1 MDNSRLLNDLLDR
14 IGQTRDAVG
23 DAWPYQA
30 DPVTG
35 VWETVD
41 DGDWCGGH
49 YVECLRIKGVLEG
62 RPELIEEA
70 RERTEWLRP
79 KLEKDDQFRGH
90 RFYYSAAR
98 LYAETGDPALRTLAL
113 AAAYAV
119 RSMAIP
125 QNGAMPIGHEVQVRS
140 TTLASRRI
148 VAVDNVHPNLRL
160 DFWAWPET
168 GDTTFK
174 DGAMAM
180 LDVTIRDFVR
190 DDGST
195 VEFIEYHETG
205 DRVLREF
212 TLLGV
217 NDNSCWS
224 RGQAW
229 AVAGFM
235 RGWSDFGETRYL
247 DAARKTFGYWRSISG
262 HDAPPWDFH
271 DPDGPADTSAS
282 AIVIEQL
289 ARMAVSDKA
298 DAFAEFT
305 GHLQPMIDGLHP
317 HVRQTGRL
325 VDGCFNKPREYAVR
339 SELIWGTAYLLMALS
354 YLEEG
359 KVTC

>member
-1 MDNSRLLNDLLDR
+1 MDRHAMLSSLLAR
-14 IGQTRDAVG
+14 VEETRGQIGH
-23 DAWPYQA
+23 AWPYHA
-30 DPVTG
+30 DPESG
-35 VWETVD
+35 DWETVE

-49 YVECLRIKGVLEG
+49 WVECLRIAGRLEG

-98 LYAETGDPALRTLAL
+98 LYAETGDPRMRTLAL

-125 QNGAMPIGHEVQVRS
+125 QNGAMPIGHEVQVKS

-160 DFWAWPET
+160 DFWAGPET
-168 GDTTFK
+168 GDPVFAE
-174 DGAMAM
+174 GARRM
-180 LDVTIRDFVR
+180 LDLTIRDFIRV
-190 DDGST
+190 DGST
-195 VEFIEYHETG
+195 VEFLEYHQTE
-205 DRVLREF
+205 DRILRHF

-217 NDNSCWS
+217 SDDSCWS

-229 AVAGFM
+229 AIAGFL
-235 RGWSDFGETRYL
+235 RGWQEYGETRYR
-247 DAARKTFGYWRSISG
+247 DAARKLWGYWHG
-262 HDAPPWDFH
+262 HVGTAPPPWDFD
-271 DPDGPADTSAS
+271 DPEGPRDTSAS
-282 AIVIEQL
+282 AILIEQL
-289 ARMAVSDKA
+289 ARMAVTDPNTEAK
-298 DAFAEFT
+298 EFT
-305 GHLQPMIDGLHP
+305 EHLAPMIEGLAQHMRP
-317 HVRQTGRL
+317 TGRL
-325 VDGCFNKPREYAVR
+325 VDGCFNRPKRFADR

-359 KVTC
+359 TVPC